1 MKRKKANIICIIA
14 IILLFGI
21 TFSYQKLAVNNLT
34 VDMKNVDIESTYIL
48 VFVIS
53 AFLIFL
59 SLLLYLFIDR
69 YQSLSIKNQI
79 KEEKVQ
85 NPINNFSELEFKKEV
100 FDLYLKAKRY
110 YAERKKSA
118 LKDILSDELYKE
130 YETKIEKEES
140 EGIKNN
146 IENLKME
153 DIKLL
158 SVKDNINFYE
168 LSVKA
173 HVSYRNYYTNN
184 DNFIVKGDVSK
195 DREEYIIL
203 SIIKNKKIKEIK
215 NCPNCYHTITN
226 YESNK
231 CEFCNSIIVSSSD
244 TLKLNREEKVKK

>member
-14 IILLFGI
+14 IILLLGV
-21 TFSYQKLAVNNLT
+21 TFSYQKLAINNLT

-79 KEEKVQ
+79 KVEKVQ
-85 NPINNFSELEFKKEV
+85 NPINNFSELEFTKEV
-100 FDLYLKAKRY
+100 FDLYLKAKKSY
-110 YAERKKSA
+110 VERKKSI
-118 LKDILSDELYKE
+118 LKDLLSDELYKV
-130 YETKIEKEES
+130 YELKIEKEES
-140 EGIKNN
+140 EGVRNN
-146 IENLKME
+146 IENLKMK
-153 DIKLL
+153 DIKIL
-158 SVKDNINFYE
+158 SVKDNINYYE
-168 LSVKA
+168 ISVKA
-173 HVSYRNYYTNN
+173 HVSYRNYYTNS

-195 DREEYIIL
+195 DREENIIL

-231 CEFCNSIIVSSSD
+231 CEFCNSIIVTSSD
-244 TLKLNREEKVKK
+244 ALKLNREEKVKK